1 MRHRTLRTAAAAA
14 QQVISDDLSDRW
26 IASVLASV
34 RGETQTVETACHDLV
49 DALTTRPEQ
58 LDGALTRFGRELGGE
73 GWLLTELT
81 TWIGDLASV
90 AGTVGLPLRRFEAG
104 AAVAQGWAD
113 GYLYGLQTFDCTD
126 SLTGLVTLPVL
137 RLRLGQIY
145 DQCAALGVATDQ
157 VYCLAIIDTD
167 FGDRSPLER
176 DAAMVVIGD
185 QVLRSYGSG
194 ETAAVKDGRVLI
206 LISRIEATY
215 GNFRD
220 LLAQLHVYP
229 LLTGGHVVGW
239 IEELPS
245 SLGLVDRYLGDLAA

>member
-1 MRHRTLRTAAAAA
+1 MRHRPLRTAAAA

-49 DALTTRPEQ
+49 DTLTTRPEQ

-81 TWIGDLASV
+81 AWIGVLASV

-113 GYLYGLQTFDCTD
+113 GYLYGLQAFDCTD

-145 DQCAALGVATDQ
+145 DQCAALGVAADQ
-157 VYCLAIIDTD
+157 VYCLAVIDTD

-220 LLAQLHVYP
+220 LLAHLHVYP
-229 LLTGGHVVGW
+229 LLTGDHVVGW

-245 SLGLVDRYLGDLAA
+245 SLDLVDRYLSDLAA

>member
-1 MRHRTLRTAAAAA
+1 MRRRTPRTTAATMPPTN
-14 QQVISDDLSDRW
+14 DDLSDRW
-26 IASVLASV
+26 IGIVIASV
-34 RGETQTVETACHDLV
+34 RGETQSVEMACHDVV

-58 LDGALTRFGRELGGE
+58 FNGALVRFGRELGGE

-81 TWIGDLASV
+81 AWIGELAAV

-113 GYLYGLQTFDCTD
+113 GYLYGLQAFDCTD

-145 DQCAALGVATDQ
+145 DQCAALGIAADQ
-157 VYCLAIIDTD
+157 VYCLAVIDTD
-167 FGDRSPLER
+167 FGDRPPLER

-185 QVLRSYGSG
+185 QVLRSYNSG

-206 LISRIEATY
+206 LTSRIESTH
-215 GNFRD
+215 GHFKD
-220 LLAQLHVYP
+220 LLGELRVYP

-245 SLGLVDRYLGDLAA
+245 SLELVDRYLVELAA

>member
-14 QQVISDDLSDRW
+14 QPVISDDLGDRW
-26 IASVLASV
+26 IEIVIASV

-81 TWIGDLASV
+81 AWIGELASM

-113 GYLYGLQTFDCTD
+113 GYLYGLQAFDCTD

-157 VYCLAIIDTD
+157 VYCLAVIDTD

-245 SLGLVDRYLGDLAA
+245 SLDLVDRYLVDLAA

>member
-1 MRHRTLRTAAAAA
+1 MRRQTLRTAAAA

-26 IASVLASV
+26 IEIVLASV
-34 RGETQTVETACHDLV
+34 RGDTQTVETACHDLV
-49 DALTTRPEQ
+49 DALTTRPEE
-58 LDGALTRFGRELGGE
+58 LNGALARFGRELGGE
-73 GWLLTELT
+73 GWLLTELSA
-81 TWIGDLASV
+81 WIGVLASV

-113 GYLYGLQTFDCTD
+113 GYLYGLQAFDCTD

-185 QVLRSYGSG
+185 QVLRTYGSG

-229 LLTGGHVVGW
+229 LLTGGHVIGW

-245 SLGLVDRYLGDLAA
+245 SLELVDRYLVDLAA